1 MAYNHEDTNA
11 NQREAGFLAAVGK
24 HHLSFAEC
32 KNIRD
37 IGNTT
42 EAYEMIKLMLESET
56 PPTAIV
62 AVNDTLAVELVDL
75 LQKDGYSVP
84 QDVSVFGFNDD
95 ADSKKSNPQIS
106 TVRIDKIKL
115 AQTGAKM
122 IIDRIENTDL
132 PHQKASLPT
141 ELIHRDSV
149 AIAKS

>member
-1 MAYNHEDTNA
+1 
-11 NQREAGFLAAVGK
+11 
-24 HHLSFAEC
+24 
-32 KNIRD
+32 
-37 IGNTT
+37 
-42 EAYEMIKLMLESET
+42 MLESKT

-95 ADSKKSNPQIS
+95 ADSKNSKPQIS

-122 IIDRIENTDL
+122 IIDRIENPEL
-132 PHQKASLPT
+132 SHQKVSLPT
-141 ELIHRDSV
+141 ELIHRASV
-149 AIAKS
+149 AVAKR